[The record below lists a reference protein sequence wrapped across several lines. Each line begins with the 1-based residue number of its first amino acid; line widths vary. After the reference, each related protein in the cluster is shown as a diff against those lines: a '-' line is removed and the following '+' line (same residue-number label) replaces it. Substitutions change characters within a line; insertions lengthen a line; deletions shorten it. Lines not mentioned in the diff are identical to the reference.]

1 MYSNP
6 YKIKKVIARQILD
19 SRSTPTLEAEVH
31 LEGGKI
37 GRACVPSG
45 ASTGIYEARELRD
58 KNKEIYLGCGVLTA
72 VKNVNCRING
82 VLKGIDCRNQGEIDR
97 RMCLLDGTDNKE
109 SLGANAIL
117 AVSLASAR
125 AAARAQNIPLYR
137 HLGGISAHI
146 LPVPMMNI
154 LNGGVHADNNL
165 DIQEYM
171 IMPTGAETFSEALR
185 MGSEIY
191 HALQTTLK
199 LLGKNTAIGDEGGFA
214 PNLES
219 DEEAIEVILDAIQRA
234 GYKAGRDAVIALD
247 AAASGWY
254 NADVDGYFLP
264 KSKRKFSSSEL
275 CAFWES
281 LRSKYPIV
289 SIEDPF
295 HEDDF
300 SATTT
305 LTRKIGNNTNIVGD
319 DLFVTNKKRLLKGI
333 MQNCANTILIKPN
346 QIGTLSETI
355 ETVLCAKSH
364 GYGAIISHRSG
375 ETEDTFIADLA
386 VSLNAGIIKTGA
398 PARSERVCKYNRLLR
413 IEEHLGNFAVYCG
426 KDILR

>member
-6 YKIKKVIARQILD
+6 FKIKKVLARQILD
-19 SRSTPTLEAEVH
+19 SRSNPTLEAEVH
-31 LEGGKI
+31 LAGGKV

-58 KNKEIYLGCGVLTA
+58 KDKEVYLGCGVLTA
-72 VKNVNCRING
+72 VKNVNCKINSALLG
-82 VLKGIDCRNQGEIDR
+82 MDCRNQFEIDR
-97 RMCLLDGTDNKE
+97 KMLILDGTDNKE
-109 SLGANAIL
+109 NLGANAIL
-117 AVSLASAR
+117 AVSLACAR
-125 AAARAQNIPLYR
+125 AAAKAQNVPLYR
-137 HLGGISAHI
+137 YLGGISAHI

-171 IMPTGAETFSEALR
+171 IMPVGAETFSEALR

-199 LLGKNTAIGDEGGFA
+199 LLGKTTAIGDEGGFA
-214 PNLES
+214 PDLKS

-234 GYKAGRDAVIALD
+234 GYKAGKDAVIALD

-254 NADVDGYFLP
+254 NADVEGYFLP
-264 KSKRKFSSSEL
+264 KSKRAFSKSEL
-275 CAFWES
+275 CAFWEN
-281 LRSKYPIV
+281 LRKKYPIF

-300 SATTT
+300 STTSE
-305 LTRKIGNNTNIVGD
+305 LTRKIGKSTNIVGD

-333 MQNCANTILIKPN
+333 SQGCANTILIKPN

-355 ETVLCAKSH
+355 ETVLCAKSR

-375 ETEDTFIADLA
+375 ETEDPFIADLSVA
-386 VSLNAGIIKTGA
+386 MGSGMIKTGA

-413 IEEHLGNFAVYCG
+413 IEEHLGAGAVYG
-426 KDILR
+426 AKDILR

>member
-6 YKIKKVIARQILD
+6 YKIKRVIARQILD
-19 SRSTPTLEAEVH
+19 SRSNPTIEAEVH
-31 LEGGKI
+31 LVGGKV

-58 KNKEIYLGCGVLTA
+58 KDKEIYLGCGVSKA
-72 VKNVNCRING
+72 VKNVNYKISS
-82 VLKGIDCRNQGEIDR
+82 VLSGADCRNQFEIDR
-97 RMCLLDGTDNKE
+97 KMCLLDGSDNKE
-109 SLGANAIL
+109 NLGANAIL
-117 AVSLASAR
+117 SVSLASAR
-125 AAARAQNIPLYR
+125 AAAKAQNIPLFR

-146 LPVPMMNI
+146 LPVPLMNI

-171 IMPTGAETFSEALR
+171 IMPIGAATFSDALR

-214 PNLES
+214 PNLKG
-219 DEEAIEVILDAIQRA
+219 DEEAIEVVLDAISRA
-234 GYKAGRDAVIALD
+234 GYQPGKDAVIALD

-264 KSKRKFSSSEL
+264 KSKRTFSSFEL
-275 CAFWES
+275 CSFWEN
-281 LRSKYPIV
+281 LRKKYPIV

-295 HEDDF
+295 REDDF
-300 SATTT
+300 CTTAM
-305 LTRKIGNNTNIVGD
+305 LTKKIGVNTNIVGD

-333 MQNCANTILIKPN
+333 SQNSANTILIKPN
-346 QIGTLSETI
+346 QIGTLTEAI
-355 ETVLCAKSH
+355 QAVLYAKSH

-375 ETEDTFIADLA
+375 ETEDPFIADLA
-386 VSLNAGIIKTGA
+386 VSLNTGMIKTGA

-413 IEEHLGNFAVYCG
+413 IEEYLGKSATYCG
-426 KDILR
+426 EDILR